1 MPLKDFTTKYFLNR
15 EHELEAMEG
24 IAAETGHGD
33 AGSILLAGRRGTG
46 KTELLK
52 QLYIRLF
59 NNQNDAIPFFY
70 VVKTAFF
77 SAADFSRDYL
87 RNFILQSLA
96 FINKDM
102 SLLNSDIYSFE
113 DLIYIAHKNETQWVI
128 DIIDKYLQYQTEDK
142 QSKMFLHAISAPYS
156 CYRKSGIQVVVLID
170 DFYKLNKF
178 CELYSKDDCNNFWS
192 LLETAISSKSTPHV
206 IAGSQ
211 SELQK
216 IFFDEMTLGYDL
228 ELINLDGLDR
238 QESMKLFNM
247 FSKIYG
253 VEADIELSR
262 YIHIFSG
269 NPFYI
274 KSFIQAARQRGKTFS
289 EEEFWQIY
297 VNDVIEGKVFT
308 YWASLLKTYIPKFEL
323 RKPALK
329 FLYHLCNGNSEV
341 DFSALSETIEVS
353 RDDLDHVIDLLETA
367 GTVEAGFTTL
377 GLAEDEIMAD
387 VIRGLYLREL
397 SREPIENIKNYIL
410 ANKRQYITASE
421 KPSFDMSI
429 PAVPK
434 AELVAVKSLE
444 QAAQYY
450 NVPTE
455 LIGRIQ
461 IALIVM
467 FNNMLARFDASSAG
481 QYRLKF
487 LREENTVS
495 IEITTSLA
503 NIEFTDSEK
512 DQLRAYLDDVR
523 IERVI
528 SGTRITLIKE
538 ISKNLPFSA

>member
-1 MPLKDFTTKYFLNR
+1 MKDFTTKYFLGR
-15 EHELEAMEG
+15 ENELEAMEG
-24 IAAETGHGD
+24 IAAEAAHGN

-52 QLYIRLF
+52 HLYIRLF
-59 NNQNDAIPFFY
+59 NNQNDVVPFFY
-70 VVKTAFF
+70 VVKTTFF
-77 SAADFSRDYL
+77 SAADFLSDYL

-102 SLLNSDIYSFE
+102 SLLNSGIYSFE
-113 DLIYIAHKNETQWVI
+113 DLIYIAHKNDTQWVI
-128 DIIDKYLQYQTEDK
+128 DIIDKYMQYQTEDK
-142 QSKMFLHAISAPYS
+142 KSKMFLHAISAPYR
-156 CYRKSGIQVVVLID
+156 CYQKSGIPVVVLID
-170 DFYKLNKF
+170 DFYKLKKF
-178 CELYSKDDCNNFWS
+178 CELNSKDDCNNFWG
-192 LLETAISSKSTPHV
+192 LLESALSSKSTPHV

-216 IFFDEMTLGYDL
+216 IFFDEMTLGYEL
-228 ELINLDGLDR
+228 ELINIDGLDR

-262 YIHIFSG
+262 YIHMFNG

-274 KSFIQAARQRGKTFS
+274 KSFIQAARQRGKAFS

-297 VNDVIEGKVFT
+297 VNEVTSGKVFT

-329 FLYHLCNGNSEV
+329 ILYHLCNGNSEV
-341 DFSALSETIEVS
+341 DFSALSETIAIS
-353 RDDLDHVIDLLETA
+353 RDGLDNVIDLLQTA
-367 GTVEAGFTTL
+367 GAVESGFTTL

-397 SREPIENIKNYIL
+397 SREPVENIKNYIL
-410 ANKRQYITASE
+410 ANKRQYIEASD
-421 KPSFDMSI
+421 KPSFDISI
-429 PAVPK
+429 PAARK

-450 NVPTE
+450 NIPTE

-461 IALIVM
+461 IALISI
-467 FNNMLARFDASSAG
+467 FNNILSRYDASSAG

-495 IEITTSLA
+495 IEITSSLA
-503 NIEFTDSEK
+503 NIEVTDSEK
-512 DQLRAYLDDVR
+512 DQLRAYLDDIR
-523 IERVI
+523 IERII

-538 ISKNLPFSA
+538 ISGNLASTA